1 LSSVSGLAGRRR
13 LPPRLPLPLTI
24 AVAFSTG
31 SFAEKKPKISVKA
44 NPAMGMSPVRV
55 VVTADVTGG
64 ANDDADFYCAAV
76 EWEWGDDTRS
86 SDKQDCDPYEAGKS
100 EFKRRFAADHVYQS
114 AGEYRVQFRL
124 KKKDK
129 TIGAGSTSVKVRPG
143 LGDPG
148 DGR

>member
-1 LSSVSGLAGRRR
+1 MKFLA
-13 LPPRLPLPLTI
+13 LPLTI
-24 AVAFSTG
+24 AVAFSG
-31 SFAEKKPKISVKA
+31 AAFDEKKPKVSLKA

-55 VVTADVTGG
+55 VVTADITGG
-64 ANDDADFYCAAV
+64 ANDNEEFYCPAV

-86 SDKQDCDPYEAGKS
+86 TNAADCDPYEAGKT
-100 EFKRRFAADHVYQS
+100 EIKRRFTADHVYRS

-129 TIGAGSTSVKVRPG
+129 TVGAGSTSVRVRPG

-148 DGR
+148 GIDR

>member
-1 LSSVSGLAGRRR
+1 MKFLA
-13 LPPRLPLPLTI
+13 LPLTI

-31 SFAEKKPKISVKA
+31 SLADKKPKISIKA
-44 NPAMGMSPVRV
+44 NPTMGMSPVRV
-55 VVTADVTGG
+55 VVTADITGG

-86 SDKQDCDPYEAGKS
+86 TNSEDCDPYVAGKS

-129 TIGAGSTSVKVRPG
+129 TIGTGSTSIKVRPG

-148 DGR
+148 GER

>member
-1 LSSVSGLAGRRR
+1 MKFLA
-13 LPPRLPLPLTI
+13 LPLTI
-24 AVAFSTG
+24 AVAFLGT
-31 SFAEKKPKISVKA
+31 AIDEKKPKVSLKA

-55 VVTADVTGG
+55 VVTADITGG
-64 ANDDADFYCAAV
+64 ANDNEEFYCPAI

-86 SDKQDCDPYEAGKS
+86 TNTADCDPYEAGKS
-100 EFKRRFAADHVYQS
+100 EIRRRFTADHVYRS

-129 TIGAGSTSVKVRPG
+129 TVGAGSTQIRVRPG

-148 DGR
+148 GDR